1 MPTDDS
7 LIFITDRTNADV
19 QTAIA
24 NKNSPI
30 PQRGALNYQ
39 DLNRIENN
47 MFIIINLLKPLG
59 EHFYF
64 DLKYNWVETDR
75 LKFVDANRIRNNVY
89 VMNNSFYNSSIQPI
103 SQRNRLNFQEVNLW
117 ETYISECNQ
126 SINKIENSYRY
137 CGELICGEW

>member
-1 MPTDDS
+1 MPTDNS

-24 NKNSPI
+24 NKASPI

-47 MFIIINLLKPLG
+47 MFIVINLLKPLG
-59 EHFYF
+59 EHFYL
-64 DLKYNWVETDR
+64 DLKYDWVEKDI
-75 LKFVDANRIRNNVY
+75 LKLIDANRIRNNVY
-89 VMNNSFYNSSIQPI
+89 ILNNSFYNNSIQPI
-103 SQRNRLNFQEVNLW
+103 TKRDRLDYIEVNLW

-137 CGELICGEW
+137 CGELICGE

>member
-1 MPTDDS
+1 MPTDNS
-7 LIFITDRTNADV
+7 LNFITDRTNADV

-24 NKNSPI
+24 NKASPI
-30 PQRGALNYQ
+30 PQKGSLNYQ

-47 MFIIINLLKPLG
+47 MFIVINLLKPLG
-59 EHFYF
+59 EHFYL
-64 DLKYNWVETDR
+64 DLKYDWVEKDI
-75 LKFVDANRIRNNVY
+75 LKLIDANRIRNNVY
-89 VMNNSFYNSSIQPI
+89 ILNNSFYNNSIQPI
-103 SQRNRLNFQEVNLW
+103 TKRDRLDYIEVNLW